1 MSDPNRQE
9 VLTRL
14 TEAYARA
21 DKAEAELAKRDKALE
36 QITRILASSSDA
48 FGVGE
53 SRDPKLTR
61 KAVKILLSEFFD
73 EKGVVELFPELA
85 EWLKQR
91 R

>member
-53 SRDPKLTR
+53 ARDIHCSDCPCGG
-61 KAVKILLSEFFD
+61 
-73 EKGVVELFPELA
+73 KGP
-85 EWLKQR
+85 QP
-91 R
+91 